1 MPLVVVT
8 HIGHADTFHHCS
20 DIFGSFSDKQ
30 MDVVVHQTVGVYV
43 TIGRE
48 RISVMLLGRGDG
60 SEDFKEFATVLVI
73 GKDVSA
79 VDTA

>member
-8 HIGHADTFHHCS
+8 HIGDADTLHHCS
-20 DIFGSFSDKQ
+20 DIFGSLSDKQ

-43 TIGRE
+43 TIGRK
-48 RISVMLLGRGDG
+48 RIPVTVLGQGDR
-60 SEDFKEFATVLVI
+60 SEDFKEFASVLVI